1 MAQEPKIE
9 KLLTTIELLKAENRQ
24 LQASLDAY
32 TLSVQDKED
41 HERFF
46 EHWANRLAKPE
57 LNQEMDKA
65 LAALSLHLQ
74 LDFMT
79 LFDFDSAQ
87 PAFEYNTGYPP
98 RQQSDTHADQPS
110 LNYPWIFSV
119 IRQGMTSIIHDRE
132 RLPAEANT
140 DRDTL
145 ALHEIRALI
154 SVPYFNANGLV
165 GVGTYGVNQHARNW
179 DPAHIKLLEDF
190 TKIAFSHQAQQ
201 AMLRRE
207 TVQQDLLLSV
217 MESAQVGYS
226 IWQDQG
232 PVIYSPNCGPLF
244 GYPAGTAIDVFEHVH
259 EDDKELVMG
268 KIMEAIKTSAPN
280 EFIFR
285 AYDRLG
291 QLHWFHHK
299 TSLIRSD
306 DNGRVQRLVS
316 SFTNIDAEQEAK
328 KQRKLTRKLESQL
341 ARLVINLHR
350 EEGSQAQTY
359 ERTLKELAKLVEAD
373 RCFIFYRRDDKDSPR
388 LRYEWQAPGLEPVSR
403 FWDKVKTSQYFT
415 KDTPLFFDANNG
427 AHARLI
433 PAQDKA
439 RAVMVLPMLPIYLF
453 DAYLVVE
460 RMQSDKA
467 WSGVDKRFGSTVA
480 DAIGICYVRN
490 KLNDRLIRS
499 EQRFRD
505 AMETTRDGIW
515 EWDLDT
521 DEVYISPSLYRMAGY
536 EPGEL
541 PMSASTLRGLVHP
554 DDEPMVVAEMQKLKQ
569 GGLPF
574 EEGRLR
580 WRHKNGRTLWVYG
593 RARCTERRPDGSVR
607 RILAVVSDFTQVVS
621 QEKALKQARAQAES
635 ANVAKTEFLARMSHE
650 IRTPMNAIIGMCH
663 LAQDTQLDD
672 QQKAYL
678 EHIDTAANSLLHIIN
693 EILDFSKIEA
703 GKLDLEQLPF
713 QFESLFDQLDKLLSL
728 KAAEKN
734 LELLF
739 QPDPDIP
746 PMLVGDSLRLG
757 QVLTNLVSNAIKF
770 TAEGQVLVRARLIG
784 SEDEQ
789 VDVEFAVKDTGIGLT
804 EAQRAQ
810 LFNPFTQA
818 DGSTTRQFGGTGLGL
833 SICKRL
839 VNLMHGD
846 IRVESRPGKGSDF
859 IFNVKLTRAAKTD
872 LLHSRQIPALSSLR
886 TLIVDDNPTA
896 REVISA
902 TARSLQLEASTA
914 DSARQALT
922 ATGASG
928 ANYDLILMDYAMPDM
943 DGITASKA
951 IRASQA
957 DSPPMIIM
965 VSACDRD
972 TIMTE
977 ENRAI
982 VDGFVAK
989 PVTQSRLYDAITRVL
1004 GTQPEPSAAK
1014 SDDRPDHWPALD
1026 GARVLLVEDNPV
1038 NQKVAQGLLKK
1049 QLVVCELANNG
1060 QEAIDALLAKG
1071 PDFYQAVL
1079 MDVEMP
1085 LVDGYQATRFIRQR
1099 KAFDRL
1105 PVIAMTA
1112 HAMES
1117 DRQRCLEAGMNAFI
1131 HKPIKP
1137 AMLYQTLAEQ
1147 LQLSQRPTAAPE

>member
-46 EHWANRLAKPE
+46 EHWANRLVRPE
-57 LNQEMDKA
+57 LNQEMELA
-65 LAALSLHLQ
+65 LAALSLHLK

-79 LFDFDSAQ
+79 LFEFDSEQ
-87 PAFEYNTGYPP
+87 PAFEYNIGYPP
-98 RQQSDTHADQPS
+98 RQQSDTHADRPA

-119 IRQGMTSIIHDRE
+119 IRQGQTSIIHDRE
-132 RLPAEANT
+132 RLPTNAST
-140 DRDTL
+140 DRETL
-145 ALHEIRALI
+145 ALHEIRALV

-165 GVGTYGVNQHARNW
+165 GVGTYGVNQSARDW
-179 DPAHIKLLEDF
+179 DPGHVKLLEDF

-226 IWQDQG
+226 IWQDDG
-232 PVIYSPNCGPLF
+232 PVIYSPNCAPLF
-244 GYPAGTAIDVFEHVH
+244 GYPTGTNIDVFEHIH
-259 EDDKELVMG
+259 ADDKELVMS
-268 KIMEAIKTSAPN
+268 KIIEAIKTRAPN
-280 EFIFR
+280 EFVFR
-285 AYDRLG
+285 AYDKLG
-291 QLHWFHHK
+291 EMHWFHHK
-299 TSLIRSD
+299 TSLIRKD
-306 DNGRVQRLVS
+306 DSGRVQRLVS
-316 SFTNIDAEQEAK
+316 SFTNIDAEQEAI
-328 KQRKLTRKLESQL
+328 KQRKLTRKLESQM

-350 EEGSQAQTY
+350 EDGSQTQTY
-359 ERTLKELAKLVEAD
+359 ERTLKELAGLVEAD

-388 LRYEWQAPGLEPVSR
+388 LRYSWQATGIAPIHE
-403 FWDKVKTSQYFT
+403 FWDAVKLQHYFT
-415 KDTPLFFDANNG
+415 KDTPIFFDANNPPKD
-427 AHARLI
+427 RLV
-433 PAQDKA
+433 PEQDTAKA
-439 RAVMVLPMLPIYLF
+439 IMILPMLPIYLF

-460 RMQSDKA
+460 RTQSDKP

-490 KLNDRLIRS
+490 KLNDRLTRS

-505 AMETTRDGIW
+505 AMDTTRDGIW

-521 DEVYISPSLYRMAGY
+521 NEVYISPSLYRLAGY

-541 PMSASTLRGLVHP
+541 PMEANTLRGLVHP
-554 DDEPMVVAEMQKLKQ
+554 DDEANVAAEMQKLKH

-574 EEGRLR
+574 EEGRVR
-580 WRHKNGRTLWVYG
+580 WRHKSGRTLWMYG

-621 QEKALKQARAQAES
+621 QEKALKQARSQAES

-663 LAQDTQLDD
+663 LAQDTELDS
-672 QQKAYL
+672 QQRNYL

-713 QFESLFDQLDKLLSL
+713 RFETLFDQLDKLLSL

-746 PMLVGDSLRLG
+746 AMLVGDSLRLG

-770 TAEGQVLVRARLIG
+770 TIEGQILVRAQRLNSDDDKI
-784 SEDEQ
+784 SIEFT
-789 VDVEFAVKDTGIGLT
+789 VEDTGIGLS
-804 EAQRAQ
+804 ASQQAK

-839 VNLMHGD
+839 VNLMQGD
-846 IRVESRPGKGSDF
+846 IRVQSNPGQGSKF
-859 IFNVKLTRAAKTD
+859 VFNVQLSPATKDD
-872 LLHSRQIPALSSLR
+872 LAHSKQVPALSSLR

-896 REVISA
+896 RDVISA
-902 TARSLQLEASTA
+902 TARSLKLEASTA
-914 DSARQALT
+914 SSAQHALA
-922 ATGASG
+922 ATGQQGTS
-928 ANYDLILMDYAMPDM
+928 YDLILMDYAMPDM
-943 DGITASKA
+943 DGIAASKA
-951 IRASQA
+951 IRAQNP

-965 VSACDRD
+965 VSAGDRD
-972 TIMTE
+972 TIMTA

-1004 GTQPEPSAAK
+1004 GTQPEPSKTDPSSAGV
-1014 SDDRPDHWPALD
+1014 HWPDLN
-1026 GARVLLVEDNPV
+1026 GIRLLLVEDNPV

-1049 QLVVCELANNG
+1049 QQVTCDLANNG
-1060 QEAIDALLAKG
+1060 QEAIDILLAKG
-1071 PDFYQAVL
+1071 PGYYRAVL

-1099 KAFDRL
+1099 KDFDTL
-1105 PVIAMTA
+1105 PIVAMTA

-1117 DRQRCLEAGMNAFI
+1117 DRLRCLEAGMNAFVQ
-1131 HKPIKP
+1131 KPIKP
-1137 AMLYQTLAEQ
+1137 AMLYQTLSEQ
-1147 LQLSQRPTAAPE
+1147 LASD